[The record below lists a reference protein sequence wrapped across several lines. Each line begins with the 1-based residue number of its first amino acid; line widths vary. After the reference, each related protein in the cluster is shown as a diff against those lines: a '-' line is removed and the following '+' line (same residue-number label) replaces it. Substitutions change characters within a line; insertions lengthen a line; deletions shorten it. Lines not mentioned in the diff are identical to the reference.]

1 MPFRG
6 QFATILAKQSSFPCL
21 CIEWL
26 NAIGVSSCRCSLAS
40 ESLGPNP
47 FMTLK
52 YVSQLAV
59 RRMMASSDRK
69 FCAWIQ
75 WKFPTCLKWCCRK
88 KVPCF
93 YTSLQD
99 YSSTRRPVLGSHGFG
114 VFLCLPNSAWTVGN
128 LAEMFGRLCNMA
140 EHPNPSQTN
149 PGLRAYS
156 SPCTEMAKKECKF
169 C

>member
-69 FCAWIQ
+69 FCVWIQ
-75 WKFPTCLKWCCRK
+75 WTFVWNDGRK
-88 KVPCF
+88 
-93 YTSLQD
+93 
-99 YSSTRRPVLGSHGFG
+99 
-114 VFLCLPNSAWTVGN
+114 NSCVN
-128 LAEMFGRLCNMA
+128 LAFLVFIQVYRIIHLLEDLCWVHMDLGCSSACPTLLGLLAIWQKCLDGYATWRNIQIQV
-140 EHPNPSQTN
+140 NPTQASEQI
-149 PGLRAYS
+149 
-156 SPCTEMAKKECKF
+156 
-169 C
+169 